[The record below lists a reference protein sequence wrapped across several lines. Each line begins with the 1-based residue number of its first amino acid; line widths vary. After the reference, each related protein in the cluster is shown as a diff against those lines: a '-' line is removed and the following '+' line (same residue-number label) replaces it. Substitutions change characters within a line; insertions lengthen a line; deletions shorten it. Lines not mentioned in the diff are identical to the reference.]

1 MIKFDNR
8 QIRILL
14 VDDTPANLEIAVK
27 ILEQEHYDLYIADSG
42 PRALEL
48 IDKIDFDLILMDIMM
63 PDMDGFETYKRIREK
78 EQHKDLPIIFLTAK
92 VDIESMVKGFELGA
106 VDYIRKP
113 FNGLELKA
121 RVRNHVEL
129 KKIREEAEQ
138 KNKKL
143 LEAYEALEVIATTDP
158 LTKLLNR
165 REMLKRM
172 EYERVNYERSH
183 SPFSIVIA
191 DIDFFKK
198 VNDTYGHD
206 CGDHVLMSVA
216 ELLQTNARK
225 QDSISRWGGE
235 EFLLMLPDTDANGA
249 VILAEK
255 LRTKIQESLFD
266 CATGQI
272 KVTLT
277 FGISVFMGNEALDK
291 LISKSDGALY
301 EGKQNGRNRVVL
313 SQSAITATEES

>member
-8 QIRILL
+8 QIRILV

-42 PRALEL
+42 SSALEL
-48 IDKIDFDLILMDIMM
+48 IEKIDFDLILMDIMM
-63 PDMDGFETYKRIREK
+63 PTMDGFETYTLIKEHEK
-78 EQHKDLPIIFLTAK
+78 NKDLPIIFLTAK
-92 VDIESMVKGFELGA
+92 VDIDSVVKGFELGA

-138 KNKKL
+138 KNKSL
-143 LEAYEALEVIATTDP
+143 LEAYETLEIIATTDP
-158 LTKLLNR
+158 LTTLLNR

-172 EYERVNYERSH
+172 EYERVNFERNQL
-183 SPFSIVIA
+183 PFSIIIA

-206 CGDHVLMSVA
+206 CGDHVLASVA
-216 ELLQTNARK
+216 DILKENARK

-235 EFLLMLPDTDANGA
+235 EFLLMLPETDSNGA
-249 VILAEK
+249 AILAEK
-255 LRTKIQESLFD
+255 LRIKIGESIFSTD
-266 CATGQI
+266 TAEVKITM
-272 KVTLT
+272 T
-277 FGISVFMGNEALDK
+277 FGISVFKGNEALDK
-291 LISKSDGALY
+291 LISKADVALY
-301 EGKQNGRNRVVL
+301 QGKESGRNRVVIF
-313 SQSAITATEES
+313 QPTNDNIAE